1 MSKFIRIFL
10 IFMGVVIVVLLVASA
25 SAYFWWNTQT
35 AAPSVSDVKKS
46 VIITK
51 GSSGETIGRKL
62 HEAGVIKN
70 ELAFKI
76 YLRVNNLSG
85 KLPVG
90 EFDIAQN
97 LSVAEVIAVIQK
109 GPQQVWITIPE
120 GVRRE
125 QIPSRF
131 ISGLGLGGAAA
142 DTFFDSFLAL
152 TEKEEGYL
160 YPETYLVP
168 KEITAQGAVTMLKNE
183 FFKNY
188 ANIVKNPPIEMT
200 DSEIVTLA
208 SLIERETLKGEERPM
223 VSGILYNRMQQGMPL
238 QVDATV
244 QYTLANMTCRTVALC
259 EDWWPTVLRG
269 DYTIVAPFN
278 TYKIAGLPPHAI
290 ANPGKTALEAAADP
304 ATNDYIYYLHDKSG
318 LIHYARTLDEHN
330 ANIVKYID

>member
-1 MSKFIRIFL
+1 MSKPIRIL
-10 IFMGVVIVVLLVASA
+10 IIFIGVVLVVLSVASL
-25 SAYFWWNTQT
+25 SAYFWWKTQT
-35 AAPSVSDVKKS
+35 AAPGLSDVEKS

-76 YLRVNNLSG
+76 YLRINNLSG

-97 LSVAEVIAVIQK
+97 LTVEEVIAVIQK

-120 GVRRE
+120 GIRRE
-125 QIPSRF
+125 QVPSRF
-131 ISGLGLGGAAA
+131 VSGLGLTGAAA

-160 YPETYLVP
+160 YPDTYLVP
-168 KEITAQGAVTMLKNE
+168 KEITAQGVVTMLKNE
-183 FFKNY
+183 FQKNY
-188 ANIVKNPPIEMT
+188 IAIVKQTPIEMT
-200 DSEIVTLA
+200 DNEIVTLA

-223 VSGILYNRMQQGMPL
+223 VSGILYNRLQLGMPL

-244 QYTLANMTCRTVALC
+244 QYTLANMRCRNLKSC

-278 TYKIAGLPPHAI
+278 TYKISGLPPHAI
-290 ANPGKTALEAAADP
+290 ASPSKTALEAAATP
-304 ATNDYIYYLHDKSG
+304 KTNDYIYYLHDKG
-318 LIHYARTLDEHN
+318 GTIHYARTLEEHN
-330 ANIVKYID
+330 TNIAKYIN